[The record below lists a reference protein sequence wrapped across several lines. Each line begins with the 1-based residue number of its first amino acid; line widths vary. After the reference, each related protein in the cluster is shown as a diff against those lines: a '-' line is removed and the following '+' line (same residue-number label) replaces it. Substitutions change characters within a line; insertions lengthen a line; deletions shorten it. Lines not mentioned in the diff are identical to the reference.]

1 MTQSTVQKTTSKT
14 REQELTKEVLRLQ
27 EQVDTLTSHREM
39 LQRELFK
46 VTHEKHHTNDD
57 ARY

>member
-1 MTQSTVQKTTSKT
+1 MTQSTVQKTTSDT

-27 EQVDTLTSHREM
+27 EQVDTLTSQREM
-39 LQRELFK
+39 LQRELFR
-46 VTHEKHHTNDD
+46 VTYEKHHTKDD